1 MKRIFKN
8 FTIAILV
15 LCSAL
20 VCAFAV
26 ACTNDNVDNPST
38 ADYTVTIVYPDGKA
52 VNGQKDGQGG
62 AKVRTQICLKDGA
75 CSPFFTENVYPDENG
90 KISFSQAR
98 VESVLG
104 AGVTTFDFHV
114 LNVEGY
120 GDCSIEITAKG
131 NYTLTLKA

>member
-8 FTIAILV
+8 LTIALLV

-26 ACTNDNVDNPST
+26 ACNGDNEEPAA
-38 ADYTVTIVYPDGKA
+38 ADYTVTIVYPDGKP
-52 VNGQKDGQGG
+52 VNGQTDGQGG
-62 AKVRTQICLKDGA
+62 GKVRTQICLEDGS
-75 CSPFFTENVYPDENG
+75 CSPFFTENLYPDENG

-98 VESVLG
+98 VESGLG
-104 AGVTTFDFHV
+104 EGVTTFVFHA

-120 GDCSIEITAKG
+120 GDCSVEITAKG
-131 NYTLTLKA
+131 NHTLTLKA